1 MPTQINVND
10 LTFTIPELT
19 DDADMPALFEQH
31 VQGMPQYTTVS
42 NRLSRVEQEVT
53 DADINKIFDFNGAD
67 AEEPVDS
74 TLTIATGNY
83 WKQDE
88 DGNDYGFQ
96 FGVATKNDLVT
107 ITTGEEG
114 VSILPYNA
122 VPPNSLAIITR
133 ISATT
138 WLVVG
143 GVTTEGPFILNKSL
157 LNPAD
162 ATSGDYYVESK

>member
-1 MPTQINVND
+1 MSEFKTQD

-19 DDADMPALFEQH
+19 DKADMPKIFTDY

-42 NRLSRVEQEVT
+42 NPLSRVEQEVT
-53 DADINKIFDFNGAD
+53 DADINKIFDFDGAE
-67 AEEPVDS
+67 AEEPIPS
-74 TLTIATGNY
+74 TLTIDTGNY

-96 FGVATKNDLVT
+96 FGVATQNDLVT
-107 ITTGEEG
+107 ITTEEEG

-143 GVTTEGPFILNKSL
+143 GVTTSGPFIFAQSL
-157 LNPAD
+157 MG
-162 ATSGDYYVESK
+162 SEDYYA

>member
-1 MPTQINVND
+1 MSEFNKQD

-19 DDADMPALFEQH
+19 DKADMPEIFTKY

-42 NRLSRVEQEVT
+42 NPLSRVDQQVT

-67 AEEPVDS
+67 AEEPIPS

-96 FGVATKNDLVT
+96 FGVATKNDLVE
-107 ITTGEEG
+107 INPEDGA
-114 VSILPYNA
+114 VVLPHSA

-143 GVTTEGPFILNKSL
+143 GASTSEPFIFAQSL
-157 LNPAD
+157 MGSEDHYA
-162 ATSGDYYVESK
+162 

>member
-1 MPTQINVND
+1 MSEFKTQD

-19 DDADMPALFEQH
+19 DKANMPEIFTKY
-31 VQGMPQYTTVS
+31 VQGMPQYTTVT
-42 NRLSRVEQEVT
+42 NPLSRVEQEVT
-53 DADINKIFDFNGAD
+53 DADINKIFDFNGAE
-67 AEEPVDS
+67 AEDPVDS
-74 TLTIATGNY
+74 TLTITPGEY
-83 WKQDE
+83 WKE
-88 DGNDYGFQ
+88 IDGNDYGFQ

-143 GVTTEGPFILNKSL
+143 GVTTTKDFILNQSSL
-157 LNPAD
+157 
-162 ATSGDYYVESK
+162 SMGDVYGGAING

>member
-1 MPTQINVND
+1 MSEFNKQD

-19 DDADMPALFEQH
+19 DKADMPEIFTKY

-42 NRLSRVEQEVT
+42 NPLSRVDQQVT

-67 AEEPVDS
+67 AEEPIPS

-96 FGVATKNDLVT
+96 FGVATKNDLVEIKT
-107 ITTGEEG
+107 EEEG
-114 VSILPYNA
+114 VSILPFNA

-143 GVTTEGPFILNKSL
+143 GVATTGIFTFAQSL
-157 LNPAD
+157 LNPAG
-162 ATSGDYYVESK
+162 ATSGDYYG

>member
-1 MPTQINVND
+1 MSEFKKQD

-19 DDADMPALFEQH
+19 DKANMPEIFTNY
-31 VQGMPQYTTVS
+31 VQGMPQYTTVT
-42 NRLSRVEQEVT
+42 NPLSRVEQEVT

-74 TLTIATGNY
+74 ILKITPGEY
-83 WKQDE
+83 WKE
-88 DGNDYGFQ
+88 IDGSTYGFQ
-96 FGVATKNDLVT
+96 FGVATKNDLVE
-107 ITTGEEG
+107 IDPEDGA
-114 VSILPYNA
+114 VVLPFNA

-143 GVTTEGPFILNKSL
+143 GVTTTKDFILNQSL
-157 LNPAD
+157 L
-162 ATSGDYYVESK
+162 SMGDVYGGAING

>member
-1 MPTQINVND
+1 MSEVKVQD
-10 LTFTIPELT
+10 LTFSIPKLT
-19 DDADMPALFEQH
+19 DDADMPALFKQH

-42 NRLSRVEQEVT
+42 PKITRAEQEVT
-53 DADINKIFDFNGAD
+53 EADINNIFDFNGAE
-67 AEEPVDS
+67 AEDPVES

-96 FGVATKNDLVT
+96 FGVATKNDLVE
-107 ITTGEEG
+107 ITTEEEG

-143 GVTTEGPFILNKSL
+143 GVTTTGIFTFAQSLMGGP
-157 LNPAD
+157 
-162 ATSGDYYVESK
+162 DYYG